1 MSRYFRWI
9 GFLGV
14 LLLTSTLAAQAADG
28 DFAESASDLA
38 ERVETLKLEAVT
50 LARDI
55 ALLERE
61 LGAEQGRV
69 TVFVSLDPRL
79 GDQLEQI
86 ELKIGDQI
94 VAEHRYSASENAALA
109 KDGAHRLYTAAL
121 APDRHVLEANLSA
134 HGKTGR
140 VRKSTKLS
148 FRNEQAPKT
157 IELRLEAT
165 DAGLAELTVR
175 EWD

>member
-1 MSRYFRWI
+1 MPRHFRWI
-9 GFLGV
+9 GFIGA
-14 LLLTSTLAAQAADG
+14 LLLVGTLAAQATDG
-28 DFAESASDLA
+28 NSAENANDLA

-86 ELKIGDQI
+86 ELKIGDQ
-94 VAEHRYSASENAALA
+94 VVVEHTYNTSENAALA

-121 APDRHVLEANLSA
+121 APDRHVLEAHLSA
-134 HGKTGR
+134 YGKAGR
-140 VRKSTKLS
+140 VRKTTKLS
-148 FRNEQAPKT
+148 FRNERAPKT

-165 DAGLAELTVR
+165 DTGLAELTVR